1 MLRHPDTA
9 AVFKL
14 NLIAREDTSRFPVV
28 PAAPGTARRACA
40 RRCGVGLAPFAGGRG
55 RGRRTWVPRCHGA
68 MASVTAGTGHGTR
81 GKDARNVPRA
91 SSPSA
96 GAAGTERYVRI
107 GFSVP
112 ALAQPG
118 CVWLSAP
125 VSCARATTQ
134 KPGGCPCRWSTGW
147 HISAAGGFARRRPQ
161 G

>member
-9 AVFKL
+9 TVFKL
-14 NLIAREDTSRFPVV
+14 NLIAREETSRFPVA

-40 RRCGVGLAPFAGGRG
+40 RRCGVGLVRFAGGRG

-68 MASVTAGTGHGTR
+68 MALPLGSGTGTR
-81 GKDARNVPRA
+81 GKDTRNVPSA

-125 VSCARATTQ
+125 VSCAWAPTPTQ
-134 KPGGCPCRWSTGW
+134 RPGGCPCRWSTCW
-147 HISAAGGFARRRPQ
+147 HISAAGGFSRRRPQ
-161 G
+161 